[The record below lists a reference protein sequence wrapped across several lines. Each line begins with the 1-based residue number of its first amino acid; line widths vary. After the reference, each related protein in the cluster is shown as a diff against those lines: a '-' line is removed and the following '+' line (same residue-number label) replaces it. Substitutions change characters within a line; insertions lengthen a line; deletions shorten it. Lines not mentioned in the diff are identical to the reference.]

1 METRIVM
8 LYYAETLPLVD
19 DTIVLGVLVFRSR
32 FSYQARA
39 QNLSTSNKLLLLCSS
54 GCFTRI
60 LFLNGTKSPELG
72 ANLVNAN
79 GAILTKRNFP

>member
-32 FSYQARA
+32 FSLQALILKISVYQQQIAI
-39 QNLSTSNKLLLLCSS
+39 TLL
-54 GCFTRI
+54 
-60 LFLNGTKSPELG
+60 
-72 ANLVNAN
+72 
-79 GAILTKRNFP
+79 